1 MFLAPQPA
9 LTGCTKLGIV
19 QAAVDTRHRPLAEKN
34 MGTRRT
40 PPFSLE
46 GSREVLEEMSRPPE
60 DTPERRATFE
70 RVRAMA
76 ALRKR
81 SALSSDPAEVP
92 R

>member
-1 MFLAPQPA
+1 MS
-9 LTGCTKLGIV
+9 
-19 QAAVDTRHRPLAEKN
+19 
-34 MGTRRT
+34 TRRT

-46 GSREVLEEMSRPPE
+46 GSREVLKEMSRPPE

-81 SALSSDPAEVP
+81 LASSKDSAKAAG
-92 R
+92 